1 MPSNDRGHKKT
12 TIELS
17 IIAVDIIKE
26 VSFLL
31 FGFRIVDICD
41 LLRRNTPCDQL
52 VTNIVGNHI

>member
-12 TIELS
+12 TIEPS

-31 FGFRIVDICD
+31 FRLSIVDICD
-41 LLRRNTPCDQL
+41 LACRDTLSDQL